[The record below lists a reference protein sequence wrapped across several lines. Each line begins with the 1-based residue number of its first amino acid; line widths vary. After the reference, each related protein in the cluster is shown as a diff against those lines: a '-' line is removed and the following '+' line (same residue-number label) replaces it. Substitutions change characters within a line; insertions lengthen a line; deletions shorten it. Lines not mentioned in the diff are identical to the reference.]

1 MPAPRRFQSVLCV
14 LLTGAL
20 LFPAAATAQI
30 DDEGV
35 AIARQLSD
43 AFESV
48 AELNRLSVVSVVS
61 TGTAPSPES
70 RSPFE
75 GSPWEEFF
83 GRDFFERFDPS
94 SDGGQRMR
102 LGQGSGVIV
111 SKDGY
116 VLTNNHVVAN
126 AGEVEIV
133 LGDER
138 RFTAEIVGTDPK
150 TDLAVLKIDA
160 PDLMPAR
167 LGDSDA
173 MSVGEWVVAAGN
185 PFGLTASVT
194 AGIVS
199 ALGRSNMG
207 ITDYE
212 DFIQT
217 DAAIN
222 PGNSGGPLLNLD
234 GEVVGIN
241 TAIMTRSGGSMGVGF
256 AIPSNMARDIMNSL
270 IETGRV
276 VRGWLGVGIQRLTPE
291 LANSFDFEGDE
302 GVIVAEVDEGTPAYR
317 GGLRAGDIVVA
328 YDGRPLESMEGFR
341 TDVASTPPGTEVP
354 IEVVRDG
361 ETRELRV
368 EVGELETRG
377 RVASRPDE
385 DGIEL
390 GIGVQELTPTL
401 AERMGLDDETD
412 GVVVTQVRRGSKAA
426 AAGLRRGDL
435 IAAVQGQDVTSI
447 PELREALDDAQG
459 RGAIRLAV
467 VRGGMRMYVV
477 VSDLG

>member
-1 MPAPRRFQSVLCV
+1 
-14 LLTGAL
+14 

-35 AIARQLSD
+35 AIARELSD

-61 TGTAPSPES
+61 TGTVPSPGS

-94 SDGGQRMR
+94 SNDGQRMR

-126 AGEVEIV
+126 AEEVEIV

-138 RFTAEIVGTDPK
+138 SFTAEIVGTDPK

-160 PDLMPAR
+160 PDLVPAR

-302 GVIVAEVDEGTPAYR
+302 GVLVAEVDEGTPAYQ

-354 IEVVRDG
+354 IEVFRDG
-361 ETRELRV
+361 ERRELRV

-377 RVASRPDE
+377 QVASRPDE

-435 IAAVQGQDVTSI
+435 IAAVQGQEVTSI

-477 VSDLG
+477 VSDVG